1 MYDNNTNV
9 ISAITS
15 NFDPKDD
22 VRLFFLAIF
31 PSNMSVND
39 IIINRINSI
48 MLILLL
54 FIYKSQSP
62 ILNII
67 DNIILRKDNLFALL
81 NRSYMFL
88 Y

>member
-1 MYDNNTNV
+1 M
-9 ISAITS
+9 
-15 NFDPKDD
+15 
-22 VRLFFLAIF
+22 RLFFLAIF

>member
-31 PSNMSVND
+31 PSNMSVNGHCQKL
-39 IIINRINSI
+39 S
-48 MLILLL
+48 
-54 FIYKSQSP
+54 
-62 ILNII
+62 
-67 DNIILRKDNLFALL
+67 
-81 NRSYMFL
+81 
-88 Y
+88 

>member
-1 MYDNNTNV
+1 MYYNNTNI

>member
-9 ISAITS
+9 ISAITY

-62 ILNII
+62 ILNNI

>member
-62 ILNII
+62 ILNNI

>member
-1 MYDNNTNV
+1 MYDNNTNI